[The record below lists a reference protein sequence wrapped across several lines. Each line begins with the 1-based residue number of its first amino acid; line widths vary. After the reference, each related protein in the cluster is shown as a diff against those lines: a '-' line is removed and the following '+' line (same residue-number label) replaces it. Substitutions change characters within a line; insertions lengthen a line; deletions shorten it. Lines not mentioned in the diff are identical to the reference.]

1 LQDPDQDSFTGVSTV
16 AFEVELAF
24 ERVEDRLHALAQRLE
39 EPGAGS
45 VRFSLAWAAQEFDP
59 GAGHGVFEVAAVVV
73 LVGDHDLPG
82 PGGGQGRVVMEQV
95 EHDLA
100 FVGLGAGDRERDG

>member
-1 LQDPDQDSFTGVSTV
+1 MQDPDQDSFTGVSSV

-45 VRFSLAWAAQEFDP
+45 VRFSLAWAAQELDP
-59 GAGHGVFEVAAVVV
+59 GAGHGGLEVAAVVV
-73 LVGDHDLPG
+73 LVGEQDLPG
-82 PGGGQGRVVMEQV
+82 PGGGQGGLVSEQV

-100 FVGLGAGDRERDG
+100 FVGFGAGDRERDG